1 MLIHQNVIDPLVIL
15 EHLKASNQSFPIVDR
30 QGHLLTIIPTG
41 SRLYYDM
48 KATLLHKGIGVA
60 TEFEFC
66 LPIAPVND
74 WEGPA
79 DDMVV
84 SRVILRPIAVPL
96 QTWRS
101 DGRGTGLHFVWV
113 TEDLPEEFFKGDYV
127 DLRGVFR
134 LV

>member
-1 MLIHQNVIDPLVIL
+1 M
-15 EHLKASNQSFPIVDR
+15 
-30 QGHLLTIIPTG
+30 
-41 SRLYYDM
+41 YYDM
-48 KATLLHKGIGVA
+48 KATLLHKGIGVVA
-60 TEFEFC
+60 PFELC

-79 DDMVV
+79 EDMAV
-84 SRVILRPIAVPL
+84 SKVALRPVAVPLRPISVPL
-96 QTWRS
+96 QTWQS
-101 DGRGTGLHFVWV
+101 DDRGTGLHFVWV